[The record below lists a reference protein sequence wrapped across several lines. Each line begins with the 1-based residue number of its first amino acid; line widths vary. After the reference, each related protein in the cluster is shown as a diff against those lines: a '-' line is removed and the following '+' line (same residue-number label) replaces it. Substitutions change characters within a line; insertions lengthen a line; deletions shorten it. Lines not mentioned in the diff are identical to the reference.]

1 MKTFHANGK
10 LLITGEYLVLN
21 GAVSLAVPTKKG
33 QSLMYNYK
41 DENTLTWESIDV
53 NGKKWF
59 EAAFSAAD
67 FDIIETSNYIKAEF
81 LQKLLK
87 NAASISENKN
97 GIIWII

>member
-1 MKTFHANGK
+1 
-10 LLITGEYLVLN
+10 
-21 GAVSLAVPTKKG
+21 
-33 QSLMYNYK
+33 MYNYK

-53 NGKKWF
+53 NGNKWF

-87 NAASISENKN
+87 NAAAISENKKWYYLDHIKN
-97 GIIWII
+97 CSRVPKKLGVRLQLYSNHMCS

>member
-1 MKTFHANGK
+1 MA
-10 LLITGEYLVLN
+10 
-21 GAVSLAVPTKKG
+21 
-33 QSLMYNYK
+33 
-41 DENTLTWESIDV
+41 
-53 NGKKWF
+53 KKWF